1 MRDDTYELTL
11 LYDFFGELLTDTQRE
26 YFEYYF
32 LDDLSLSEISEL
44 TGVTRQAVRAV
55 LQRAQALLRHYE
67 EKTGAVARFREIGR
81 RVGELQGK
89 LAQLAAA
96 AGDGSRGLAE
106 EIYAGLEELE
116 G

>member
-1 MRDDTYELTL
+1 M
-11 LYDFFGELLTDTQRE
+11 
-26 YFEYYF
+26 
-32 LDDLSLSEISEL
+32 
-44 TGVTRQAVRAV
+44 
-55 LQRAQALLRHYE
+55 RHYE